1 MQLAQDLL
9 IYWYWYH
16 NWSSFFIPVCTCTIT
31 SNEFLKIKKKSNT
44 ACHGSIW
51 LWPMQYWLVFYTIWI
66 SIMNQI
72 HSVLKTYFLS
82 YSYLGLNIK
91 VYEMTTSASHIWKGG
106 GHKIAQRRQ
115 FLSFIISPMCL
126 STCTINS
133 LNISQNLL
141 QHTLQMVVYMSSF
154 CFTTFGE

>member
-106 GHKIAQRRQ
+106 GAQDNSTKKI
-115 FLSFIISPMCL
+115 FVIINFHYITCVFI
-126 STCTINS
+126 
-133 LNISQNLL
+133 NL
-141 QHTLQMVVYMSSF
+141 HN
-154 CFTTFGE
+154 